1 MKKSVFIIA
10 AALVA
15 LGAFSAAGSLSA
27 QGESP
32 EALYARGVYLFFN
45 GRYDEAED
53 FFRRGTSDSPDN
65 PVNFY
70 FLGVIQLRL
79 GQTEAAEESFTKGA
93 QAELTPHGRLVDVPG
108 HLLRIQG
115 NERLLIEQI
124 RREVAL
130 AHQEEERRYN
140 EALFGDEVQQQR
152 RRLEAGL
159 RSGQT
164 VPSVLSPAAGLP
176 SFPPIQ
182 PLFSPEVSGYISEEL
197 AASDREGFIELQKDE
212 RLDENGQVVK
222 LRYLSTEAKRR
233 AERRQTIAE
242 ERRQAK
248 ENFVDIFDADNTESD
263 NTTFD
268 DTPSSGTDGDETTS
282 PAPAVDPR
290 SKNKEPNP
298 PQGGPLGESG
308 SFDDEE

>member
-1 MKKSVFIIA
+1 MKKSVFIIV

-53 FFRRGTSDSPDN
+53 SFRRGTSDSPDN

-124 RREVAL
+124 RR
-130 AHQEEERRYN
+130 
-140 EALFGDEVQQQR
+140 
-152 RRLEAGL
+152 
-159 RSGQT
+159 
-164 VPSVLSPAAGLP
+164 AAGTAGAAWGVGRFFVSLTTISSYSP
-176 SFPPIQ
+176 SSASAISAKHGSTATMQAAAIRTQTITVSIITAPRLNRSILIPA
-182 PLFSPEVSGYISEEL
+182 PLRQSNNLIGFSP
-197 AASDREGFIELQKDE
+197 
-212 RLDENGQVVK
+212 
-222 LRYLSTEAKRR
+222 
-233 AERRQTIAE
+233 
-242 ERRQAK
+242 
-248 ENFVDIFDADNTESD
+248 
-263 NTTFD
+263 
-268 DTPSSGTDGDETTS
+268 
-282 PAPAVDPR
+282 
-290 SKNKEPNP
+290 
-298 PQGGPLGESG
+298 
-308 SFDDEE
+308 

>member
-1 MKKSVFIIA
+1 MKKSVFIIS
-10 AALVA
+10 AALMT
-15 LGAFSAAGSLSA
+15 LGVFLIAGSLSA

-53 FFRRGTSDSPDN
+53 CFRRGTSDSPDN

-70 FLGVIQLRL
+70 FLGVTQLRL
-79 GQTEAAEESFTKGA
+79 GQTESATESFTKGA
-93 QAELTPHGRLVDVPG
+93 RAELTPRGRLVDVPG

-124 RREVAL
+124 RREEAL
-130 AHQEEERRYN
+130 AHQEKERRFN
-140 EALFGDEVQQQR
+140 EALFGDEVLQQR

-164 VPSVLSPAAGLP
+164 VPSVLPPASGLP
-176 SFPPIQ
+176 SVPPIQ
-182 PLFSPEVSGYISEEL
+182 PLFSPEVNGYISEEL

-212 RLDENGQVVK
+212 RLDENGKIVK
-222 LRYLSTEAKRR
+222 LNYLSTEAKRR
-233 AERRQTIAE
+233 AERRQTVAE
-242 ERRQAK
+242 ERRTAK

-268 DTPSSGTDGDETTS
+268 STPSSSTDGKKTTS
-282 PAPAVDPR
+282 PAAAVDPR
-290 SKNKEPNP
+290 SKNGQPNP
-298 PQGGPLGESG
+298 PKGGPLGEPEP
-308 SFDDEE
+308 FDDED